1 MDIYVK
7 KFSAA
12 TVFVAVS
19 ILSSAAGATPLSM
32 TGGVANGLLTE
43 GTYTGAFKSSGLP
56 TDYVVNSLSFT
67 FNFTDDTDTFS
78 TSDPAITSQSN
89 SGYAKVFS
97 FGVDKYLN
105 TNTVNQT
112 IEKKGQQES
121 ASLNFGSY
129 LAGSGAT
136 SLSSA
141 TSAPVWSSGDTV
153 YDGCNGFFCSNWYY
167 TTTEYL
173 TTTVTNDWTGAFSI
187 TGTITDQ
194 GLIGQILKNGQLAYS
209 LAVGGD
215 LKLLSS
221 TVQLD
226 YTAKAPGNQ
235 VPEPSSLLLAAAG
248 LAVLGY
254 SRRRAAR
261 R

>member
-1 MDIYVK
+1 MK
-7 KFSAA
+7 KFFALSACA
-12 TVFVAVS
+12 AFSV
-19 ILSSAAGATPLSM
+19 LSSAAIATPLTMS
-32 TGGVANGLLTE
+32 GDIANGILNQ
-43 GTYTGAFKSSGLP
+43 GTYTGSFKSTGLP
-56 TDYVVNSLSFT
+56 ADYVVNSLSFT
-67 FNFTDDTDTFS
+67 FNFTDDADTFS

-112 IEKKGQQES
+112 VEKKGQQES

-136 SLSSA
+136 SLSTA

-153 YDGCNGFFCSNWYY
+153 YDGCNGLFCSNWYY

-173 TTTVTNDWTGAFSI
+173 TTTVTNDWTGAFSL
-187 TGTITDQ
+187 TGTISDQ
-194 GLIGQILKNGQLAYS
+194 GLIDQILKNGQLAYS
-209 LAVGGD
+209 LGVTGD

-221 TVQLD
+221 SVQLD
-226 YTAKAPGNQ
+226 YTAKVQAPGGQ

-248 LAVLGY
+248 LAALGY
-254 SRRRAAR
+254 GRRRAAR